1 MYKCVGQWGS
11 GVPSA
16 CAENDHSNGF
26 PPPLFKN
33 VVVVIP
39 FAVVEELD
47 WQKDVSG
54 NQAKNRIA
62 RKASNFI
69 NKHLASGSSFIV
81 VQTLEEDKVRGG
93 RSDAWP

>member
-1 MYKCVGQWGS
+1 
-11 GVPSA
+11 
-16 CAENDHSNGF
+16 
-26 PPPLFKN
+26 
-33 VVVVIP
+33 VVVVVP

-81 VQTLEEDKVRGG
+81 VQTLEEDKVRSG
-93 RSDAWP
+93 RSDAWSWPGLWYCIVVPGRPMCCSCSVAIVC